1 MADGYRIHVL
11 GYEILDRTEKEYLAG
26 DMNSFTGVRLFSNDQ
41 RKILLLRIRAEERH
55 EEDYLYESQI
65 RYILSQLQ
73 MEFLEYRCVGML
85 ESKACQSNKLF

>member
-1 MADGYRIHVL
+1 MIREKSCFL
-11 GYEILDRTEKEYLAG
+11 EYE
-26 DMNSFTGVRLFSNDQ
+26 
-41 RKILLLRIRAEERH
+41 AEERH